1 MEHTNNVNKILDIIF
16 SVKPDIL
23 EEVNISILKIMEKT
37 MKINGVATGKINV
50 VNGFGIALIW
60 F

>member
-1 MEHTNNVNKILDIIF
+1 MSPKIMEHTNNVNKILDIIF

-37 MKINGVATGKINV
+37 MRINTKMKKRIK
-50 VNGFGIALIW
+50 
-60 F
+60 